1 MIKCTYFKKRDES
14 PHLTPISNQIYLI
27 SSENLNNHQKNYT
40 NPSKKIIFV
49 LQNTSII
56 FSCYMRQTIF
66 SAILFTLLCFT
77 GQLYAQKIT
86 LEGGYFNPKRTGQ
99 STSETYFDAIRLGG
113 QAEFDLKYN
122 FGFQTGLFY
131 NIGYSNKIQK
141 YGVVKDS
148 VVYNTWSH
156 ALEIPVRIVYNQPLF
171 KDFKMF
177 GFAGPNIQIGIIQN
191 QRVKSDLS
199 EYLTNETGIQ
209 SGKYNLYKNNLHRI
223 NFQLGAGGGV
233 QWRQFILKSGYDWG
247 LNSLDRTK
255 NDRITQGQWYVT
267 FGYQLK

>member
-1 MIKCTYFKKRDES
+1 MK
-14 PHLTPISNQIYLI
+14 
-27 SSENLNNHQKNYT
+27 
-40 NPSKKIIFV
+40 
-49 LQNTSII
+49 
-56 FSCYMRQTIF
+56 QTIF

-99 STSETYFDAIRLGG
+99 ATSETYFDAIRLGA
-113 QAEFDLKYN
+113 QAEYDLKHN

-141 YGVVKDS
+141 YGVTSDS

-156 ALEIPVRIVYNQPLF
+156 ALEIPLRIVYNQPLF
-171 KDFKMF
+171 KDFKVF
-177 GFAGPNIQIGIIQN
+177 GFAGPNIQIGLFQN
-191 QRVKSDLS
+191 QKVTSYLSD
-199 EYLTNETGIQ
+199 YWATETGIQ
-209 SGKYNLYKNNLHRI
+209 SGKVNLYKNDLYRI

-247 LNSLDRTK
+247 LNSLDRTN

-267 FGYQLK
+267 FGYELK